1 MVSLAAECC
10 NLIQSYKQMENMKKT
25 LDLTFLKAIDLL
37 IGLQGEAYEFEVKCN
52 SHYRK
57 KNYYSTKQMKPMLIK
72 ILLLVNHL

>member
-10 NLIQSYKQMENMKKT
+10 NLTLSYKQMENMNKI
-25 LDLTFLKAIDLL
+25 LHLIFLKAIDLL
-37 IGLQGEAYEFEVKCN
+37 IGLQGEAYEFEVKFN

-72 ILLLVNHL
+72 ILLLLNHL